1 MRQVFSSARLENVEA
16 VAKLLAEEG
25 IEVRIENGRTFRS
38 SIRGNFSYR
47 DGDGGGSK
55 PAVWVVRSDDQPRA
69 RQLLRDAGLLGA
81 APSSK
86 NSFLPSTGHAA
97 SAAAP
102 RKRNRMRL
110 GLLVLV
116 AIAIAVALNPLRDPG
131 GWDLPP
137 PRQTAQAPVALD
149 PSLLPVVTST
159 DTAHLIPTPPALAA
173 MLVARELA
181 RSPDTPLCVSID
193 GADPGEAA
201 LAALRGAGL
210 HPAPASACPDD
221 GSPLRVAVSGYRT
234 DGSGTGTIEVEVAR
248 QGEAPVATRLEVR
261 RDEDQWQVLRTL

>member
-16 VAKLLAEEG
+16 VAKLLADEG

-69 RQLLRDAGLLGA
+69 RQLLRDAGLLDA

-86 NSFLPSTGHAA
+86 NSFLPSVGHAA
-97 SAAAP
+97 QAASP
-102 RKRNRMRL
+102 KKRTRMRF

-137 PRQTAQAPVALD
+137 PRPAVPATVALD
-149 PSLLPVVTST
+149 PSLLPVVTSA

-173 MLVARELA
+173 MLASRELA
-181 RSPDTPLCVSID
+181 RSPGTPLCLSID

-201 LAALRGAGL
+201 LAALRDAGL
-210 HPAPASACPDD
+210 DPIPASACPAE
-221 GSPLRVAVSGYRT
+221 GAPLAVAVSGYRT
-234 DGSGTGTIEVEVAR
+234 DGSGSGAVEVEVTR
-248 QGEAPVATRLEVR
+248 PGQAPATSRLEVL
-261 RDEDQWQVLRTL
+261 RDEDRWQVLRTL

>member
-16 VAKLLAEEG
+16 VAKLLADEG

-47 DGDGGGSK
+47 DGDGGGTK
-55 PAVWVVRSDDQPRA
+55 PSVWVVRSDDQPRA
-69 RQLLRDAGLLGA
+69 RQLLRDAGLLDA

-97 SAAAP
+97 GAAAP
-102 RKRNRMRL
+102 RKRNRMRF

-131 GWDLPP
+131 GWDLPA
-137 PRQTAQAPVALD
+137 PRPAAQAPAALD
-149 PSLLPVVTST
+149 PSLLPVVTSA

-173 MLVARELA
+173 MLASRELA
-181 RSPDTPLCVSID
+181 RSPGTALCLSID
-193 GADPGEAA
+193 GADPGDAA
-201 LAALRGAGL
+201 LAALREAGL
-210 HPAPASACPDD
+210 DPAPASACPAD
-221 GSPLRVAVSGYRT
+221 GAPLAVAVSGYRT
-234 DGSGTGTIEVEVAR
+234 DGSGSGTVEVEVAR
-248 QGEAPVATRLEVR
+248 PGQAPATTRFEVR